1 MKHLTML
8 LAALLCVLGAAA
20 TDYTGTVTVKTIS
33 TETTREGMTLSVDQ
47 NENGTYN
54 ATMSFAFKLLGR
66 TLAVENVEFER
77 MLGVTTSDG
86 YTTITGIKEVNL
98 MEISGLSDIIP
109 SWLQKYVGTTLDTSV
124 PFAFSSRFNGTY
136 ATATLSFV
144 LNLSITIPI
153 LDKTYTI
160 VDTPVLVAFE
170 DFDPATINPGSG
182 IQGDVNNS
190 GNVDIDDVNELI
202 NILLAK

>member
-1 MKHLTML
+1 ML